1 MAPLLT
7 PQTWVTQT
15 LSSAYSH
22 PAYPLGVWGGGG
34 AGPIPGRLEPLS
46 HRELLF
52 SLVETV
58 GVPSGSCLRALL
70 GASVSAHLNPT
81 CVRACV
87 CVCVC
92 ALVHAYI
99 CTPPC
104 PATPPSAVSGLT
116 LIAPLTLR
124 LTGGTNPTAFILRS
138 RLPVQAEA
146 PGGRRSAG
154 APLFHC
160 IHSLVL
166 GARPRT
172 LLLQVIGSKPL
183 LPGPSLLSP
192 PDATKVLSPLGQTL
206 TLCPQTTGLYCQ
218 LF

>member
-1 MAPLLT
+1 MLTHTQLTPRCLGRGCGRPSPRQTGTPLSQRAPLL
-7 PQTWVTQT
+7 
-15 LSSAYSH
+15 
-22 PAYPLGVWGGGG
+22 LGGD
-34 AGPIPGRLEPLS
+34 
-46 HRELLF
+46 
-52 SLVETV
+52 TV

-70 GASVSAHLNPT
+70 GASVSAHFNPT
-81 CVRACV
+81 CMHA
-87 CVCVC
+87 CVC

-116 LIAPLTLR
+116 LIAPQAH
-124 LTGGTNPTAFILRS
+124 GGNKPKQPFILRS

-154 APLFHC
+154 VPLFHC

-166 GARPRT
+166 GACPKT
-172 LLLQVIGSKPL
+172 LLLQVTGSKPL

-192 PDATKVLSPLGQTL
+192 PDATEVLSPLGQTL
-206 TLCPQTTGLYCQ
+206 TLCPLTTGLYCQ